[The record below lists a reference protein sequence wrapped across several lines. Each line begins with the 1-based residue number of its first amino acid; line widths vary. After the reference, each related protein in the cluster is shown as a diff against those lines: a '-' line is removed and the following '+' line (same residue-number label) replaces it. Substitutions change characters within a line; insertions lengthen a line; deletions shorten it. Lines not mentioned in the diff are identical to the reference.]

1 MVEREGSESI
11 ETHLVWFVLGA
22 LGGAAAAL
30 LMAPK
35 SGRET
40 RDLLAEQGA
49 EFWRK
54 AQDAA
59 GAAPGRTGD
68 ALERGRDYVQE
79 RTGRLRSAFE
89 AGRSAM
95 REEMRKDNADK
106 GMNF

>member
-11 ETHLVWFVLGA
+11 EPHLVWFFLGA
-22 LGGAAAAL
+22 LAGAAAAI

-68 ALERGRDYVQE
+68 VLGRGRDYVQE
-79 RTGRLRSAFE
+79 KTERLRSAFE

-95 REEMRKDNADK
+95 REEMRKGNMDK
-106 GMNF
+106 GLDV